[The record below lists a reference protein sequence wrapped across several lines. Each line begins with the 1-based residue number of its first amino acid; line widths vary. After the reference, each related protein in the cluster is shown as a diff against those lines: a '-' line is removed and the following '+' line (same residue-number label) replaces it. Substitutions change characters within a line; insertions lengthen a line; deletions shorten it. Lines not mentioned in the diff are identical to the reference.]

1 MDRRALEE
9 ASPFFTPLI
18 LYGLEIRHIFTGV
31 HGFLRKTSAIEHFLL
46 PSDF

>member
-9 ASPFFTPLI
+9 ALPFFTSLI
-18 LYGLEIRHIFTGV
+18 LCELKSRHILTGV
-31 HGFLRKTSAIEHFLL
+31 HGFLRKTFAIEHFLL